1 MLQRLNGPEACL
13 RKALRAAEDAGLD
26 ADDLKV
32 GVGSSGQLKQ
42 WQVDVVRS
50 SRIKL
55 EEFLLVLG
63 AWQSSTTIKVS
74 FKSVEM
80 KLLNVWPCIAPGL
93 RRLQNLNFKNLKRR
107 KLLKM
112 RQILNVRKRINP
124 GKLPSDPERHKGVQN
139 HSKFNFSRRKTPGV
153 DIMFCSAP

>member
-1 MLQRLNGPEACL
+1 MPQRSNDPEACL

-32 GVGSSGQLKQ
+32 GVDSSGQVKQ
-42 WQVDVVRS
+42 QVDVVNS

-55 EEFLLVLG
+55 EEFPFVLG
-63 AWQSSTTIKVS
+63 ACQQFTTIKVS

-80 KLLNVWPCIAPGL
+80 KFSMFGHIL
-93 RRLQNLNFKNLKRR
+93 RPACRLQNSNFKSLKRR

-112 RQILNVRKRINP
+112 RQILNMRKRINP
-124 GKLPSDPERHKGVQN
+124 GELQSDP
-139 HSKFNFSRRKTPGV
+139 
-153 DIMFCSAP
+153 